1 MTIDGINSPVQKDH
15 NLVQELK
22 IMHQKVTHLE
32 QTQRDLC
39 DRIRHYQEQQK
50 ILQQQNHDLE
60 ISLKTIIEGTTDA
73 IFVKDNQ
80 GRYVVVNSACAKF
93 LGYQIEEIIGND
105 DYKLLPPEVAQQA
118 QAADKQVVSSGKTLH
133 IEEEVPTIHGIRI
146 FQSTKDVCQ
155 DEHGNAIGLV
165 GIARDI
171 TPRKQAEEALKES
184 EAKLRAKAQQLELTL
199 QKLQN
204 TQAQLIQSE
213 KMSSLGQMVAGIAH
227 EINNPANFIH
237 GNLIHVGENIED
249 LLDLISLWQQQYPE
263 STPEIAEKIEE
274 IDLEFLQEDLP
285 EIFTSMKMGT
295 QRIRNIVLSLRNF
308 SRLDETGIKAVNLHE
323 GIENT
328 LLILNYRLQ
337 DKITLVKEYGELP
350 PVECHG
356 AELNQVWMHLLTNA
370 IDAFESST
378 SSQNPQI
385 TITTQTLNP
394 QEVAIQITDNG
405 VGIPNKVQNKIFD
418 PFFTTKPVG
427 KGTGLGLS
435 ICYQI
440 IQQHGGEI
448 QVNSQVGKGTQLQV
462 ILPVQFLDF
471 SS

>member
-1 MTIDGINSPVQKDH
+1 
-15 NLVQELK
+15 
-22 IMHQKVTHLE
+22 MHKKVTQLE
-32 QTQRDLC
+32 QTQQDL
-39 DRIRHYQEQQK
+39 REKIRHYQEQEK
-50 ILQQQNHDLE
+50 ILQQKNHDLE
-60 ISLKTIIEGTTDA
+60 ISLKTIIEGTSDA

-93 LGYQIEEIIGND
+93 LGYQIEEIIGKD
-105 DYKLLPPEVAQQA
+105 DYDILPPEVAQKA
-118 QAADKQVVSSGKTLH
+118 QEDDKQVVSSGKTLH

-249 LLDLISLWQQQYPE
+249 LLDLISVWQQQDRETP
-263 STPEIAEKIEE
+263 PEIAKKIEE

>member
-32 QTQRDLC
+32 QTQRDLWEK
-39 DRIRHYQEQQK
+39 IRHYQEQEK

-80 GRYVVVNSACAKF
+80 GRYVMMNSACAKM
-93 LGYQIEEIIGND
+93 LGYPIENVIGKD
-105 DYKLLPPEVAQQA
+105 DNTLFPPEIAHKFKEE
-118 QAADKQVVSSGKTLH
+118 DNKLFTIGKTLH
-133 IEEEVPTIHGIRI
+133 TEEEVPTIDGSII
-146 FQSTKDVCQ
+146 FQCTKDICQ
-155 DEHGNAIGLV
+155 DEQGNVIGLV

-171 TPRKQAEEALKES
+171 TPRKRAEEALKKS
-184 EAKLRAKAQQLELTL
+184 EAQLRTKAQQLELTL

-237 GNLIHVGENIED
+237 GNLIHVSENIED

-263 STPEIAEKIEE
+263 TTPEITEKIEE
-274 IDLEFLQEDLP
+274 IDLEFLREDLP
-285 EIFTSMKMGT
+285 EILTSMKIGT

-308 SRLDETGIKAVNLHE
+308 ARLDETGIKAVNLHE
-323 GIENT
+323 GLDNT
-328 LLILNYRLQ
+328 LLILNHRLQ
-337 DKITLVKEYGELP
+337 NKITLVKEYGKLP

-356 AELNQVWMHLLTNA
+356 AQLNQVWMHLLTNA

-385 TITTQTLNP
+385 TITTQTLNS
-394 QEVAIQITDNG
+394 QEVVIQITDNG
-405 VGIPNKVQNKIFD
+405 VGIPEKVQSKIFD

-440 IQQHGGEI
+440 IQHHGGEI
-448 QVNSQVGKGTQLQV
+448 QVNSQVGKGTELQV
-462 ILPVQFLDF
+462 ILPVQFF
-471 SS
+471 HPSS

>member
-22 IMHQKVTHLE
+22 LMHQKVAHLE
-32 QTQRDLC
+32 KTQQDLWEK
-39 DRIRHYQEQQK
+39 IRHYQEQEK

-105 DYKLLPPEVAQQA
+105 DTILFPPEIVQKAQE
-118 QAADKQVVSSGKTLH
+118 ADNQVIASGKTLH
-133 IEEEVPTIHGIRI
+133 IEEEVPTTDGLKT
-146 FQSTKDVCQ
+146 FQTTKDVCQ
-155 DEHGNAIGLV
+155 DENGNVIGLV

-249 LLDLISLWQQQYPE
+249 LLDLISVWQQQYPE
-263 STPEIAEKIEE
+263 TSPEITEKIEE
-274 IDLEFLQEDLP
+274 IDLEFLREDLP
-285 EIFTSMKMGT
+285 EILTSMKMGT

-308 SRLDETGIKAVNLHE
+308 SRLDEVGIKAVNLHE
-323 GIENT
+323 GMENT
-328 LLILNYRLQ
+328 LLILNHRLQ
-337 DKITLVKEYGELP
+337 NRITIVKEYGELP

-356 AELNQVWMHLLTNA
+356 AELNQVWMHLLSNA
-370 IDAFESST
+370 IDALDSLT
-378 SSQNPQI
+378 SSQHPQI
-385 TITTQTLNP
+385 TITTQLINS
-394 QEVAIQITDNG
+394 QEVAIQIADNG
-405 VGIPNKVQNKIFD
+405 VGIPEKVQSKIFD

-448 QVNSQVGKGTQLQV
+448 QVNSQVGKGTHLQI
-462 ILPVQFLDF
+462 ILPVQFLDSF
-471 SS
+471 S